1 MDNKK
6 KLTDDELEKVA
17 GGYDSDMFYEDH
29 RKEVTDQPPKHE
41 TWLQKDKLDD
51 IPPSG
56 QEYAKI
62 PFQPIDSYTPIL
74 SYNVIEQLEG
84 ECK

>member
-29 RKEVTDQPPKHE
+29 RKEVTDEPPKPE
-41 TWLQKDKLDD
+41 RWLQKDKLYD

-56 QEYAKI
+56 QEYAKL
-62 PFQPIDSYTPIL
+62 P
-74 SYNVIEQLEG
+74 V
-84 ECK
+84 

>member
-29 RKEVTDQPPKHE
+29 RKEVTDEPPKPE

-51 IPPSG
+51 IDIPPSG
-56 QEYAKI
+56 QKYAKP
-62 PFQPIDSYTPIL
+62 PF
-74 SYNVIEQLEG
+74 
-84 ECK
+84 

>member
-1 MDNKK
+1 MRRKVKWIIKK

-29 RKEVTDQPPKHE
+29 RKEVTDEPPKTE

-51 IPPSG
+51 IPPSA
-56 QEYAKI
+56 QEYAKL
-62 PFQPIDSYTPIL
+62 PF
-74 SYNVIEQLEG
+74 
-84 ECK
+84 

>member
-51 IPPSG
+51 IKVHDVALKLDG
-56 QEYAKI
+56 LIKEN
-62 PFQPIDSYTPIL
+62 IDNRKFDL
-74 SYNVIEQLEG
+74 SL
-84 ECK
+84 

>member
-29 RKEVTDQPPKHE
+29 RGGICNETDRR
-41 TWLQKDKLDD
+41 
-51 IPPSG
+51 S
-56 QEYAKI
+56 
-62 PFQPIDSYTPIL
+62 
-74 SYNVIEQLEG
+74 
-84 ECK
+84 

>member
-29 RKEVTDQPPKHE
+29 RKEVTDEFFSFLSSSHY
-41 TWLQKDKLDD
+41 
-51 IPPSG
+51 I
-56 QEYAKI
+56 AK
-62 PFQPIDSYTPIL
+62 SSL
-74 SYNVIEQLEG
+74 SVSKSFSTCITL
-84 ECK
+84 

>member
-29 RKEVTDQPPKHE
+29 RKEVTDEPPKPE
-41 TWLQKDKLDD
+41 TWLQKK
-51 IPPSG
+51 
-56 QEYAKI
+56 K
-62 PFQPIDSYTPIL
+62 T
-74 SYNVIEQLEG
+74 
-84 ECK
+84 